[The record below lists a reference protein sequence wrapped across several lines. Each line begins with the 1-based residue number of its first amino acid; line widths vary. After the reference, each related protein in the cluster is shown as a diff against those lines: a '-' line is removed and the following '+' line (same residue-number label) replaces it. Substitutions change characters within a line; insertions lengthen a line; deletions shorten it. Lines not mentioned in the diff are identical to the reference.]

1 MDRRDFI
8 KTSFTGGA
16 VISLSTLL
24 NCSQSE
30 KNSPF
35 PKREL
40 GKTGEM
46 LSMIGFGGILVSD
59 EEQANANN
67 AVAKAFDRGIN
78 YFDVAPTYGNAED
91 KLGPALKPYR
101 DRSFLACKTEERTK
115 EGAEKELNESLK
127 KLNTDHFDLY
137 QLHAITTIEDVE
149 TAFGP
154 DGAMET
160 FVRAKKEGKTRYLG
174 FSAHSEEAALLA
186 MQKYDFDT
194 ILFPIN
200 FAAWLQGNFGPRVV
214 EKAKEKN
221 MGILALKGLAHSRRA
236 EGEER
241 KYKKCWYNPIA
252 PEDDE
257 LADMAL
263 RFTFAQGVTAAIPPG
278 EPLFFPRALEI
289 AANVTPVTRE
299 EEEKLLELSKGL
311 EPIFKTA

>member
-8 KTSFTGGA
+8 KTSLTGSA
-16 VISLSTLL
+16 CISLSTLL

-30 KNSPF
+30 SIKPF
-35 PKREL
+35 PKRKL

-46 LSMIGFGGILVSD
+46 LSIIGFGGILVAD
-59 EEQANANN
+59 EEQANAND

-78 YFDVAPTYGNAED
+78 YYDVAPTYGNAEE

-101 DRSFLACKTEERTK
+101 DRSFLACKTTERTK

-127 KLNTDHFDLY
+127 KLQTDHVDLY
-137 QLHAITTIEDVE
+137 QLHAITSIEDVE
-149 TAFGP
+149 TAFAPG
-154 DGAMET
+154 GAMEV
-160 FVRAKKEGKTRYLG
+160 FVRAKKEGKTRFLG

-221 MGILALKGLAHSRRA
+221 MGILALKGLAHSRLKQD
-236 EGEER
+236 EEK

-252 PEDDE
+252 PEDAA

-278 EPLFFPRALEI
+278 EPLFFPRALDI
-289 AANVTPVTRE
+289 ASNVAPVTE
-299 EEEKLLELSKGL
+299 VEQEKLLEIAKGL